1 MSETSYV
8 KSETFRW
15 TIGIIVS
22 VLLSVIGVLY
32 NKVDA
37 VSTELDTYKSEQWE
51 VIMMIKE
58 DVAITKTNVNNI
70 KDILSGFE
78 SN

>member
-1 MSETSYV
+1 MSEQYV

-15 TIGIIVS
+15 VISAVVT
-22 VLLSVIGVLY
+22 VLMTVIGALY
-32 NKVDA
+32 NKVDT
-37 VSTELDTYKSEQWE
+37 VSTELNTYKSEQWE

-58 DVAITKTNVNNI
+58 DVAITKTNVGNI